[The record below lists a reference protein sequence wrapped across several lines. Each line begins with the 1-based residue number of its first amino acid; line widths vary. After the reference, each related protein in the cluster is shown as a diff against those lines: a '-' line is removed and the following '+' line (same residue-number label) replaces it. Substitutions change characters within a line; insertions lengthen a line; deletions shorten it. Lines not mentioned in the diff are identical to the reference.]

1 MDYFF
6 CIFVSFSPEMLEGIL
21 SVLSAVLWL
30 GNLSFAEDADP
41 DAGGEG
47 ATLRC
52 GH

>member
-1 MDYFF
+1 
-6 CIFVSFSPEMLEGIL
+6 MLEGIL